1 MSPARTQT
9 WTAKSEGARTYHED
23 TGTSTH
29 CMLLCDIYPSAMVLN
44 LVQLTVQSLKDFN
57 SSLYLIIV
65 AAKIITFF
73 LVPFFEKQGKEFE
86 FARRDLFPPL
96 N

>member
-9 WTAKSEGARTYHED
+9 WTAESEGARTYHED

-65 AAKIITFF
+65 AAKIIVHFF
-73 LVPFFEKQGKEFE
+73 SSILRK
-86 FARRDLFPPL
+86 ARKRI
-96 N
+96 